1 MKHNMNR
8 VLSVVALLMLTIG
21 AWAAQAQEVTIVK
34 NPTNGGTVTSSVT
47 EGVCTLTVTPEAGY
61 YLKSL
66 TAVTTLNGGAMQAP
80 QRRLQIKE
88 GEPLEITPT
97 AANADSAAVTTYTLT
112 MPAADYNVEV
122 TATFQR
128 GYVIVNGKAVTNVNR
143 ANVFGDN
150 NKTVSFNA
158 DLDELTLNGIN
169 FTNTEGWAFEF
180 GENITDITVMLE
192 GTNTIAANG
201 FKFVEN
207 PAALTFKTNKEEHGS
222 LTVGGASFVTEQVTL
237 NMANGLNYD
246 ANNKEVA
253 MKQYGLTVAGI
264 AVTGQNADD
273 ILSNG
278 KVSYNAEKNLLTLNG
293 ATIDMTNTDGYP
305 VQSNGDLKVLLIGK
319 NTLKTNANNKKG
331 FFTTTASATLTFEQ
345 QENPD
350 KNGYGRLTVEGV
362 TAADDIA
369 AGFTM
374 GNDFPDNAT
383 GWAKSYADNKA
394 TLTYV
399 EFYDLKIGGTAIT
412 SETQKFVDEA
422 DSKVIYYPTSN
433 TLYLNNYTTDKAI
446 TTSMARL
453 TIVLTGVNQVASI
466 TTTASTDTLFV
477 QNDVAGLAILN
488 KLTTKVQG
496 FKVVSVAEPL
506 KFVQPVTAPTNWSTT
521 TDVVISDATVYGLMV
536 NGVQVTSENMK
547 SIDTG
552 ITTEGT
558 EGTISFDG
566 ENTLTLNGVKLTTG
580 NVPFITNNLN
590 ELNIYLVGENKVTL
604 GDLFLTSG
612 SNTDHQVNFTTNVN
626 GAGSL
631 VITPNGDWYAGH
643 SVPKFYNGLAFGDVT
658 EGNVRTLTIAAPEET
673 YNLKIAD
680 IEVTNLNAENV
691 LSDGKVS
698 FDATQNTLTL
708 RDATIDGDIESG
720 REELIVFLT
729 GTNTMT
735 GGFKVTGDGSH
746 KLIFGCEDND
756 TLTMGNNIPND
767 FEVAYNNLL
776 KKTVVDGKYMI
787 ALPSD
792 FGLTVDGI
800 LITPKNRKNVFEDD
814 VDDEDEASVKFDG
827 YSKLILNNASVKSLT
842 MGNMELPE
850 VDGKKTL
857 TIYLENLKKDADTYN
872 VINIKSNSGS
882 KIVTFAGDADKK
894 GYQIEI
900 KTSEEA
906 PGALKILFGYSNLL
920 DFGLGLTTTLNEET
934 INKVI
939 EKVFDG
945 IALKYSDSFEFSIDP
960 LNMTITLAQKLT
972 PIVPGAK
979 GDDPVGDEG
988 DKDIDFENLAE
999 LETVKL
1005 KNKVVENILFVTNDN
1020 HEKLTEDDGWDDSKN
1035 CLALNSKMK
1044 KKDLK
1049 KALKCTPGT
1058 EKFAKYFKGI
1068 VFKVKRGKG
1077 YVQLKGVKGDAHT
1090 WLCIQVGKK
1099 GKLRKYELSDE
1110 PKNVYY
1116 KYHVSK
1122 TQYVYIF
1129 LMNRSSFDL
1138 APEMALHRIGPKS
1151 NIAGQLGGVKVSSS
1165 SNVDVKPS
1173 AVNHKMMEVSALAS
1187 SLESFASNIQKGFVC
1202 EDEDIT
1208 TLPDNLFVDNS
1219 VSLASRRAGNI
1230 AGTILPKGVTFVD
1243 FSKTKITDMEV
1254 NRTSGPFNGVPDN
1267 VFIYLP
1273 AGNTVADNTPNVVIG
1288 GVCDDMELDGS
1299 EDAEPFKVK
1308 NDFEAGQVML
1318 KRKFTLG
1325 ADADARAT
1333 IYLPCDVSW
1342 EDANELGTFYKFKGF
1357 DGTTVEMATVEEAD
1371 GGLKANTPYIFQP
1384 KASSYIFE
1392 KDEDENGNPIDQYP
1406 VVTLT
1411 NVKANPEETEGFKG
1425 VFERKDYESNMYCY
1439 AAEERSGAKIGE
1451 FVEMGPGSYV
1461 PPFRAYFVGNGSGAP
1476 KYSIAWDGVIETA
1489 DENVTAVEAVKTVTE
1504 KKVADGWWTLNGVRM
1519 NSKPTKAGMYIMN
1532 GKLVVVK

>member
-8 VLSVVALLMLTIG
+8 VLSIVALLMLTIG
-21 AWAAQAQEVTIVK
+21 AWAAQEVTIVK

-97 AANADSAAVTTYTLT
+97 VANADSAAVTTYTLK
-112 MPAADYNVEV
+112 MPDADFNVEV

-128 GYVIVNGKAVTNVNR
+128 GYVIVNGKAVTNVNKQEL
-143 ANVFGDN
+143 FGD
-150 NKTVSFNA
+150 KISF
-158 DLDELTLNGIN
+158 DDETNTLTLKGIN

-180 GENITDITVMLE
+180 GDNVTDITVMLE
-192 GTNTIAANG
+192 GTNTIAGNG
-201 FKFVEN
+201 FSFDEN
-207 PAALTFKTNKEEHGS
+207 PAALTFKTSKATAGS
-222 LTVGGASFVTEQVTL
+222 LTVNGASFTPEFVTL
-237 NMANGLNYD
+237 NMENGLTYD
-246 ANNKEVA
+246 ANSKKVA
-253 MKQYGLTVAGI
+253 IEEYGLTVGGI
-264 AVTGQNADD
+264 LVTGYNADD

-319 NTLKTNANNKKG
+319 NTFKTNANNKKG
-331 FFTTTASATLTFEQ
+331 FYATASATLTFEQ

-362 TAADDIA
+362 TAANDIA

-399 EFYDLKIGGTAIT
+399 EFYDIEIGGTAIT

-433 TLYLNNYTTDKAI
+433 TLYLNNYTTEEAI

-453 TIVLTGVNQVASI
+453 TIVLTGVNQVAGIS
-466 TTTASTDTLFV
+466 TTNNTNTLFV

-496 FKVVSVAEPL
+496 FKTVSVAEPL
-506 KFVQPVTAPTNWSTT
+506 KFVQPETAPTDWSTENS
-521 TDVVISDATVYGLMV
+521 VVISDATVYDLKV

-547 SIDTG
+547 SIATG
-552 ITTEGT
+552 
-558 EGTISFDG
+558 ISFDG
-566 ENTLTLNGVKLTTG
+566 TNTLTLNGIDVTKTDEA
-580 NVPFITNNLN
+580 FITNNLN
-590 ELNIYLVGENKVTL
+590 ELNIYLVGDNKVNL
-604 GDLFLTSG
+604 IGNALFLTSG
-612 SNTDHQVNFTTNVN
+612 STTEHQVNFTTNEN

-631 VITPNGDWYAGH
+631 VIKPNSSWYSGH
-643 SVPKFYNGLAFGDVT
+643 NVPKFYNKLDDIYNEADAS
-658 EGNVRTLTIAAPEET
+658 LTIAAPTTT
-673 YNLKIAD
+673 YNLKIGD
-680 IEVTNLNAENV
+680 KEVTNLNAENV
-691 LSDGKVS
+691 LKDGTVS

-756 TLTMGNNIPND
+756 TLTMDNDIPND
-767 FEVAYNNLL
+767 FEVTYNNLL
-776 KKTVVDGKYMI
+776 KKTKVEVDGKYMI

-800 LITPKNRKNVFEDD
+800 LITPQNRKNVLGDQVDD
-814 VDDEDEASVKFDG
+814 VDEASVKFDG
-827 YSKLILNNASVKSLT
+827 YGKLILNNAAVKRLE
-842 MGNMELPE
+842 MGEMDLPL

-857 TIYLENLKKDADTYN
+857 TIYLENLEGKDDAYN
-872 VINIKSNSGS
+872 VIDIKDNSGS
-882 KIVTFAGDADKK
+882 NIVSFTGNNSSD
-894 GYQIEI
+894 YQIEI

-906 PGALKILFGYSNLL
+906 PGSLKILFGPSNLS
-920 DFGLGLTTTLNEET
+920 DFSLGLTTTLNEET

-939 EKVFDG
+939 EKVFDY
-945 IALKYSDSFEFSIDP
+945 IALKYSDSFEFTLDQQ
-960 LNMTITLAQKLT
+960 NMTITLAQKIPT
-972 PIVPGAK
+972 IVQVEKVSAPVAK
-979 GDDPVGDEG
+979 VTT
-988 DKDIDFENLAE
+988 KAVDFSRL
-999 LETVKL
+999 
-1005 KNKVVENILFVTNDN
+1005 NKVKTLNLRNTVIDKVHFSLNDT
-1020 HEKLTEDDGWDDSKN
+1020 HEKGFADDGWDSQTN
-1035 CLALNSKMK
+1035 SLVLNSVMTKSQ
-1044 KKDLK
+1044 LK
-1049 KALKCTPGT
+1049 KAMKFTPGT
-1058 EKFAKYFKGI
+1058 KKFAKYFKGI
-1068 VFKVKRGKG
+1068 TIKVSRSHG
-1077 YVQLKGVKGDAHT
+1077 YLTFNNVCGDGNTYLCVK
-1090 WLCIQVGKK
+1090 IGKK
-1099 GKLRKYELSDE
+1099 GKIKKYLLTS
-1110 PKNVYY
+1110 KIQTIKIKY
-1116 KYHVSK
+1116 KVSSAKHVF
-1122 TQYVYIF
+1122 VF
-1129 LMNRSSFDL
+1129 LMKQSGYNL

-1151 NIAGQLGGVKVSSS
+1151 SIAGQLGGLSVSSS

-1173 AVNHKMMEVSALAS
+1173 AVSHKMMEVSALAS

-1208 TLPDNLFVDNS
+1208 SLPDNLFKDNS

-1254 NRTSGPFNGVPDN
+1254 NRTSGPFNGVPNN

-1325 ADADARAT
+1325 DDDARAT
-1333 IYLPCDVSW
+1333 IYLPCDVSM
-1342 EDANELGTFYKFKGF
+1342 EEANELGTFYKFVKF
-1357 DGTTVEMATVEEAD
+1357 DGSTVEMETVTD
-1371 GGLKANTPYIFQP
+1371 GGLKANTPYIFKP
-1384 KASSYIFE
+1384 KADSYIFDT
-1392 KDEDENGNPIDQYP
+1392 KDEDGEPLEEVQYP

>member
-1 MKHNMNR
+1 MKRNSIR
-8 VLSVVALLMLTIG
+8 GLTIVALLLMTIG
-21 AWAAQAQEVTIVK
+21 IRAEQMVNVIV
-34 NPTNGGTVTSSVT
+34 NPVNTGTVTYDIS
-47 EGVCTLTVTPEAGY
+47 EGVCTLTVTPAPGY
-61 YLKSL
+61 YLKNL
-66 TAVTTLNGGAMQAP
+66 AAAATLKGTAMQAP
-80 QRRLQIKE
+80 RRNIPVDDGMLAINAVNE
-88 GEPLEITPT
+88 F
-97 AANADSAAVTTYTLT
+97 ADSADVSSYKFD
-112 MPAADYNVEV
+112 MPTENFNVEV
-122 TATFQR
+122 TATFER
-128 GYVIVNGKAVTNVNR
+128 GNIIVNGKAVTYVNR
-143 ANVFGDN
+143 VDVLGDG
-150 NKTVSFNA
+150 KVSFNA
-158 DLDELTLNGIN
+158 DLDELTLKGIT

-246 ANNKEVA
+246 ANNKKVA

-305 VQSNGDLKVLLIGK
+305 VQSNGDLNVLLIGK
-319 NTLKTNANNKKG
+319 NTFKTNANNKKG

-466 TTTASTDTLFV
+466 TTTAATDTLFV

-496 FKVVSVAEPL
+496 FKAVCVAEPL
-506 KFVQPVTAPTNWSTT
+506 KFVQPETAPANWSTA
-521 TDVVISDATVYGLMV
+521 TDVVISDATVYDLKV

-547 SIDTG
+547 TIATG
-552 ITTEGT
+552 
-558 EGTISFDG
+558 ISFDG
-566 ENTLTLNGVKLTTG
+566 TNTLTLNGVDFTTTDQ
-580 NVPFITNNLN
+580 PFITNNLN

-612 SNTDHQVNFTTNVN
+612 STTEHQVNFTTNVN

-708 RDATIDGDIESG
+708 DGATINGDIESG

-735 GGFKVTGDGSH
+735 GGFVATGSGSH
-746 KLIFGCEDND
+746 KLIFGCEDTD
-756 TLTMGNNIPND
+756 TLTMDNDISND

-800 LITPKNRKNVFEDD
+800 LITPQNRKNVFEDD
-814 VDDEDEASVKFDG
+814 VDDEDEASVKFYG
-827 YSKLILNNASVKSLT
+827 YSKLILNNASVKTLT
-842 MGNMELPE
+842 MGEMDLPLA
-850 VDGKKTL
+850 DGKEPQTQKKTL
-857 TIYLENLKKDADTYN
+857 TIYLENLKKDADAYN

-882 KIVTFAGDADKK
+882 KIVTFEGDADKK

-1005 KNKVVENILFVTNDN
+1005 KNKVVNNILFVTNDN

-1208 TLPDNLFVDNS
+1208 SLPDNLFKDNS
-1219 VSLASRRAGNI
+1219 VSLASRRAGNM
-1230 AGTILPKGVTFVD
+1230 AGTILPEGVTFVD

-1254 NRTSGPFNGVPDN
+1254 SRTSGPFNGVPDN

-1318 KRKFTLG
+1318 KRNFTLG
-1325 ADADARAT
+1325 NDADARAT

-1342 EDANELGTFYKFKGF
+1342 EDANELGTFYKFDEF
-1357 DGTTVEMATVEEAD
+1357 DETNQVVKMTQVNEAD

-1384 KASSYIFE
+1384 KADSYIFE

-1489 DENVTAVEAVKTVTE
+1489 DENVTAVEAVKTVAE

-1519 NSKPTKAGMYIMN
+1519 NSKPTKAGMYIMS

>member
-1 MKHNMNR
+1 
-8 VLSVVALLMLTIG
+8 
-21 AWAAQAQEVTIVK
+21 
-34 NPTNGGTVTSSVT
+34 
-47 EGVCTLTVTPEAGY
+47 
-61 YLKSL
+61 
-66 TAVTTLNGGAMQAP
+66 
-80 QRRLQIKE
+80 
-88 GEPLEITPT
+88 
-97 AANADSAAVTTYTLT
+97 
-112 MPAADYNVEV
+112 
-122 TATFQR
+122 
-128 GYVIVNGKAVTNVNR
+128 
-143 ANVFGDN
+143 
-150 NKTVSFNA
+150 
-158 DLDELTLNGIN
+158 
-169 FTNTEGWAFEF
+169 
-180 GENITDITVMLE
+180 
-192 GTNTIAANG
+192 
-201 FKFVEN
+201 
-207 PAALTFKTNKEEHGS
+207 
-222 LTVGGASFVTEQVTL
+222 
-237 NMANGLNYD
+237 
-246 ANNKEVA
+246 
-253 MKQYGLTVAGI
+253 
-264 AVTGQNADD
+264 
-273 ILSNG
+273 
-278 KVSYNAEKNLLTLNG
+278 
-293 ATIDMTNTDGYP
+293 
-305 VQSNGDLKVLLIGK
+305 
-319 NTLKTNANNKKG
+319 
-331 FFTTTASATLTFEQ
+331 
-345 QENPD
+345 
-350 KNGYGRLTVEGV
+350 
-362 TAADDIA
+362 
-369 AGFTM
+369 
-374 GNDFPDNAT
+374 
-383 GWAKSYADNKA
+383 
-394 TLTYV
+394 
-399 EFYDLKIGGTAIT
+399 
-412 SETQKFVDEA
+412 
-422 DSKVIYYPTSN
+422 
-433 TLYLNNYTTDKAI
+433 
-446 TTSMARL
+446 
-453 TIVLTGVNQVASI
+453 
-466 TTTASTDTLFV
+466 
-477 QNDVAGLAILN
+477 
-488 KLTTKVQG
+488 
-496 FKVVSVAEPL
+496 
-506 KFVQPVTAPTNWSTT
+506 
-521 TDVVISDATVYGLMV
+521 
-536 NGVQVTSENMK
+536 
-547 SIDTG
+547 
-552 ITTEGT
+552 
-558 EGTISFDG
+558 
-566 ENTLTLNGVKLTTG
+566 
-580 NVPFITNNLN
+580 
-590 ELNIYLVGENKVTL
+590 
-604 GDLFLTSG
+604 LFLTSDA
-612 SNTDHQVNFTTNVN
+612 TDRQVNFTTNKNFV
-626 GAGSL
+626 GSL
-631 VITPNGDWYAGH
+631 VITPNGSWYAGH
-643 SVPKFYNGLAFGDVT
+643 NAPKFYNGLAFGDVT

-708 RDATIDGDIESG
+708 DGATINGDIESG

-800 LITPKNRKNVFEDD
+800 LITPQNRKNVFEDD

-857 TIYLENLKKDADTYN
+857 TIYLENLKKDADAYN
-872 VINIKSNSGS
+872 VINIKSNSES
-882 KIVTFAGDADKK
+882 KIVTFTGDADKK
-894 GYQIEI
+894 GDYQIEI

-906 PGALKILFGYSNLL
+906 PGALKILFGLSNLV
-920 DFGLGLTTTLNEET
+920 DFGLSLNTTINDET
-934 INKVI
+934 IKSVI

-999 LETVKL
+999 LGTVKL
-1005 KNKVVENILFVTNDN
+1005 KNKVVKNILFVTNDN
-1020 HEKLTEDDGWDDSKN
+1020 HEKGIEDDGWDTEGK

-1077 YVQLKGVKGDAHT
+1077 FVQLKGVKGDAHT

-1110 PKNVYY
+1110 PKNVRYS
-1116 KYHVSK
+1116 YHVSK

-1325 ADADARAT
+1325 DAPDSRAT
-1333 IYLPCDVSW
+1333 IYLPCDVSM
-1342 EDANELGTFYKFKGF
+1342 EEANELGTFYKFVKF
-1357 DGTTVEMATVEEAD
+1357 DGSTVEMETVTD
-1371 GGLKANTPYIFQP
+1371 GGLKANTPYIFKP
-1384 KASSYIFE
+1384 KADSYIFDT
-1392 KDEDENGNPIDQYP
+1392 KDEDGEPLEEVQYP

-1489 DENVTAVEAVKTVTE
+1489 DENVTAVEAVKTVAE

>member
-47 EGVCTLTVTPEAGY
+47 EGVCTLTATPEAGY

-97 AANADSAAVTTYTLT
+97 VANADSAAVTTYTLK
-112 MPAADYNVEV
+112 MPDADFNVEV
-122 TATFQR
+122 TATFER
-128 GYVIVNGKAVTNVNR
+128 GNISVNGKAVTYVNR
-143 ANVFGDN
+143 VDVLGDG
-150 NKTVSFNA
+150 KVSFNA
-158 DLDELTLNGIN
+158 DLDELTLKGIT
-169 FTNTEGWAFEF
+169 FTATEGWAFEF

-192 GTNTIAANG
+192 GTNTIAGNG
-201 FKFVEN
+201 FSFDEN
-207 PAALTFKTNKEEHGS
+207 PAALTFKTSKATAGS
-222 LTVGGASFVTEQVTL
+222 LTVNGASFTPEFVTL
-237 NMANGLNYD
+237 NMENGLTY
-246 ANNKEVA
+246 NNKKVA
-253 MKQYGLTVAGI
+253 IEEYGLTVGGVV
-264 AVTGQNADD
+264 VTGYNADD

-278 KVSYNAEKNLLTLNG
+278 KVSYNVEKNILTLNG
-293 ATIDMTNTDGYP
+293 AIIDMTQTNGYP
-305 VQSNGDLKVLLIGK
+305 VQSDGDLKVLLIGK

-331 FFTTTASATLTFEQ
+331 FYATASATLTFEQ

-383 GWAKSYADNKA
+383 GWAKSYANDKA

-399 EFYDLKIGGTAIT
+399 EFYDIEIGGTAIT

-453 TIVLTGVNQVASI
+453 TIVLTGVNQVAGIS
-466 TTTASTDTLFV
+466 TTNNTNTLFV

-496 FKVVSVAEPL
+496 FKTVSVAEPL
-506 KFVQPVTAPTNWSTT
+506 KFVQPETAPTDWSTA
-521 TDVVISDATVYGLMV
+521 TDVVISDATVYDLKV
-536 NGVQVTSENMK
+536 NGVQVTSENME
-547 SIDTG
+547 SI
-552 ITTEGT
+552 ITD
-558 EGTISFDG
+558 ISFDG
-566 ENTLTLNGVKLTTG
+566 TNTLTLNGVDVTTTDQ
-580 NVPFITNNLN
+580 PFITNNLN

-612 SNTDHQVNFTTNVN
+612 STTEHQVNFTTNVN

-708 RDATIDGDIESG
+708 DGATINGDIESG

-756 TLTMGNNIPND
+756 TLTMGNDIPND

-800 LITPKNRKNVFEDD
+800 LITPQNRKNVFEDD
-814 VDDEDEASVKFDG
+814 VDDEDEASVKYDG

-842 MGNMELPE
+842 MGEMDLPLADDKE
-850 VDGKKTL
+850 AQTQKKTL
-857 TIYLENLKKDADTYN
+857 TIYLENLKKDADAYN

-882 KIVTFAGDADKK
+882 KIVTFAGDESKK
-894 GYQIEI
+894 DDYQIEI

-906 PGALKILFGYSNLL
+906 PGALKILFGLSNLL
-920 DFGLGLTTTLNEET
+920 DFGLGLNTTINDET
-934 INKVI
+934 IKSVI
-939 EKVFDG
+939 ETVFDG

-1005 KNKVVENILFVTNDN
+1005 KNKVVNNILFVTNDN

-1110 PKNVYY
+1110 PQNVYY
-1116 KYHVSK
+1116 KYKISK

-1129 LMNRSSFDL
+1129 LMNRTVLSP

-1318 KRKFTLG
+1318 KRKFALG
-1325 ADADARAT
+1325 DDDARAT

-1342 EDANELGTFYKFKGF
+1342 EDANELGTFYKFGEF
-1357 DGTTVEMATVEEAD
+1357 DETNQVVKMTQVNEAD

-1384 KASSYIFE
+1384 KADSYIFE

-1489 DENVTAVEAVKTVTE
+1489 DENVTAVEAVKTVAE

>member
-128 GYVIVNGKAVTNVNR
+128 GYVIVNGKAVTNVNKQEL
-143 ANVFGDN
+143 FGD
-150 NKTVSFNA
+150 KISF
-158 DLDELTLNGIN
+158 DDETNTLTLKGIN

-180 GENITDITVMLE
+180 GDNVTDITVMLE
-192 GTNTIAANG
+192 GTNTIAGNG
-201 FKFVEN
+201 FSFDEN
-207 PAALTFKTNKEEHGS
+207 PAALTFKTSKADPGS
-222 LTVGGASFVTEQVTL
+222 LTVNGASFAPEFVTL
-237 NMANGLNYD
+237 NMENGLTY
-246 ANNKEVA
+246 NNKKVA
-253 MKQYGLTVAGI
+253 IEEYGLTVGGVV
-264 AVTGQNADD
+264 VTGYNADD

-278 KVSYNAEKNLLTLNG
+278 KVSYNVEKNILTLNG
-293 ATIDMTNTDGYP
+293 AIIDMTQTNGYP
-305 VQSNGDLKVLLIGK
+305 VQSDGDLKVLLIGK

-536 NGVQVTSENMK
+536 NGVQVTSENMET
-547 SIDTG
+547 IDTG

-566 ENTLTLNGVKLTTG
+566 ENTLTLNSVKLTTG

-691 LSDGKVS
+691 LGDNKVS

-708 RDATIDGDIESG
+708 DGATIDGDIESG
-720 REELIVFLT
+720 REELIVYIA
-729 GTNTMT
+729 GTNTLT
-735 GGFKVTGDGSH
+735 GGFVATGSGSH
-746 KLIFGCEDND
+746 KLVFGCEDTD
-756 TLTMGNNIPND
+756 TLTMGSDIPND
-767 FEVAYNNLL
+767 FEAVYNNLL
-776 KKTVVDGKYMI
+776 KKTKVEEDGKYMI

-792 FGLTVDGI
+792 FGLMVDGMP
-800 LITPKNRKNVFEDD
+800 ITPKNRKNVFEDD

-842 MGNMELPE
+842 MGNMELPLADDKE
-850 VDGKKTL
+850 AQTQKKTL
-857 TIYLENLKKDADTYN
+857 TIYLENLKKDADACN
-872 VINIKSNSGS
+872 VIDIRQTG
-882 KIVTFAGDADKK
+882 KIVTFTGDADKK
-894 GYQIEI
+894 GNYQIEI

-906 PGALKILFGYSNLL
+906 PGSM
-920 DFGLGLTTTLNEET
+920 
-934 INKVI
+934 KVI
-939 EKVFDG
+939 FSLLKLATLGIGPNSSVDDVIETVFDG
-945 IALKYSDSFEFSIDP
+945 IALKYSDSFEFSVDP

-979 GDDPVGDEG
+979 GDDPVGDNG
-988 DKDIDFENLAE
+988 DKDIDFKNLAE
-999 LETVKL
+999 LGTVKL
-1005 KNKVVENILFVTNDN
+1005 KNRVVNNILFVTNDN
-1020 HEKLTEDDGWDDSKN
+1020 HEKFAEDDGWDTTGE

-1068 VFKVKRGKG
+1068 VFKVKRGIG
-1077 YVQLKGVKGDAHT
+1077 YVQLKDVKGDAHT

-1110 PKNVYY
+1110 PQNVRYR
-1116 KYHVSK
+1116 YHVSK

-1165 SNVDVKPS
+1165 SMVDVKPS
-1173 AVNHKMMEVSALAS
+1173 AVSHKMMEVSALAS

-1299 EDAEPFKVK
+1299 EDTEPFKVK

-1342 EDANELGTFYKFKGF
+1342 EDANELGTFYKFVKF
-1357 DGTTVEMATVEEAD
+1357 DGSTVEMATVKEAD

-1392 KDEDENGNPIDQYP
+1392 KDEDENGNSIDQYP

-1489 DENVTAVEAVKTVTE
+1489 DENVTAVEAVKTVAE

>member
-1 MKHNMNR
+1 MNR

-97 AANADSAAVTTYTLT
+97 VANADSAAVTTYTLK
-112 MPAADYNVEV
+112 MPDADFNVEV

-128 GYVIVNGKAVTNVNR
+128 GYVIVNGKAVTNVNKQEL
-143 ANVFGDN
+143 FGD
-150 NKTVSFNA
+150 KISF
-158 DLDELTLNGIN
+158 DDETNTLTLKGIN

-180 GENITDITVMLE
+180 GDNVTDITVMLE
-192 GTNTIAANG
+192 GTNTIAGNG
-201 FKFVEN
+201 FSFDEN
-207 PAALTFKTNKEEHGS
+207 PAALTFKTSKATAGS
-222 LTVGGASFVTEQVTL
+222 LTVNGASFTPEFVTL
-237 NMANGLNYD
+237 NMENGLTYD
-246 ANNKEVA
+246 ANSKKVA
-253 MKQYGLTVAGI
+253 IEEYGLTVGGI
-264 AVTGQNADD
+264 LVTGYNADD

-278 KVSYNAEKNLLTLNG
+278 KVSYNAEKSLLTLNG
-293 ATIDMTNTDGYP
+293 ATIDMTMTNTDGYP

-319 NTLKTNANNKKG
+319 NTFKTNANNKKG
-331 FFTTTASATLTFEQ
+331 FYATASATLTFEQ

-350 KNGYGRLTVEGV
+350 KNGYGKLTVEGV

-369 AGFTM
+369 AGFKM

-383 GWAKSYADNKA
+383 GWTKSYADNKA

-466 TTTASTDTLFV
+466 TTTAATDTLFV

-496 FKVVSVAEPL
+496 FKTVSVAEPL
-506 KFVQPVTAPTNWSTT
+506 KFVQPETAPTDWSTA
-521 TDVVISDATVYGLMV
+521 TDVVISDATVYDLKV

-547 SIDTG
+547 SIATG

-558 EGTISFDG
+558 DGIISFDG

-590 ELNIYLVGENKVTL
+590 ELNIYLVGENKITL
-604 GDLFLTSG
+604 GDLFLTSDA
-612 SNTDHQVNFTTNVN
+612 TDRQVNFTTNVS

-631 VITPNGDWYAGH
+631 VITPKDEWYEGH
-643 SVPKFYNGLAFGDVT
+643 SIPNFYDGLAFGDVT
-658 EGNVRTLTIAAPEET
+658 EEDVRTLTIAAPEKT
-673 YNLKIAD
+673 YNLKIGGT
-680 IEVTNLNAENV
+680 EVTNLNAENV
-691 LSDGKVS
+691 LGDGMVS

-708 RDATIDGDIESG
+708 DGATINGNIESG

-729 GTNTMT
+729 GTTNTMT

-756 TLTMGNNIPND
+756 TLTMGNDIPND
-767 FEVAYNNLL
+767 FEVTYNNLL
-776 KKTVVDGKYMI
+776 KKTKVEVDGKYVI
-787 ALPSD
+787 ALPND
-792 FGLTVDGI
+792 FGLTVDGQ
-800 LITPKNRKNVFEDD
+800 LVTPQNRKNVLDDQVDD
-814 VDDEDEASVKFDG
+814 VDEASVKFDG
-827 YSKLILNNASVKSLT
+827 YSKLILNNAAVKRLE
-842 MGNMELPE
+842 MGEMDLPE

-857 TIYLENLKKDADTYN
+857 TIYLENLKKDADACN
-872 VINIKSNSGS
+872 VIDITNNLDG
-882 KIVTFAGDADKK
+882 KIVKFTGDESKK
-894 GYQIEI
+894 GDYQIEI
-900 KTSEEA
+900 KTSDEA
-906 PGALKILFGYSNLL
+906 PGSMKVIFGLSNLSA
-920 DFGLGLTTTLNEET
+920 LGVSTTSTTDE
-934 INKVI
+934 VI
-939 EKVFDG
+939 AKVFDG
-945 IALKYSDSFEFSIDP
+945 IKLKYSDSFEFTLDKDN
-960 LNMTITLAQKLT
+960 LTITIAQKIPTIVQVVKGAT
-972 PIVPGAK
+972 PVPKVAVK
-979 GDDPVGDEG
+979 AV
-988 DKDIDFENLAE
+988 DFN
-999 LETVKL
+999 KISIL
-1005 KNKVVENILFVTNDN
+1005 KTASLNNKVVDRVLFSLNDT
-1020 HEKLTEDDGWDDSKN
+1020 HVKGVKDDGWNPETKS
-1035 CLALNSKMK
+1035 LVLNSVMTKSQ
-1044 KKDLK
+1044 LK
-1049 KALKCTPGT
+1049 KAMKFTPGT
-1058 EKFAKYFKGI
+1058 KKFAKYFKGI
-1068 VFKVKRGKG
+1068 TIKVSRSHG
-1077 YVQLKGVKGDAHT
+1077 YLTFDNVCGDGNTYLCVK
-1090 WLCIQVGKK
+1090 IGKK
-1099 GKLRKYELSDE
+1099 GKIKKYLLTS
-1110 PKNVYY
+1110 KIQTIKIKY
-1116 KYHVSK
+1116 KVSSAKHVF
-1122 TQYVYIF
+1122 VF

-1151 NIAGQLGGVKVSSS
+1151 SIAGQLGGLSVSSS

-1208 TLPDNLFVDNS
+1208 SLPDNLFKDNS

-1318 KRKFTLG
+1318 KRKFTLSD
-1325 ADADARAT
+1325 DADARAT

-1342 EDANELGTFYKFKGF
+1342 EDANELGTFYKFVKF
-1357 DGTTVEMATVEEAD
+1357 DGSTVEMATVEEAD

-1392 KDEDENGNPIDQYP
+1392 KDEDEEGNQIDQYP

-1489 DENVTAVEAVKTVTE
+1489 DENVTAIEAVKTVTE

>member
-1 MKHNMNR
+1 MRRNSIR
-8 VLSVVALLMLTIG
+8 GLTIVALLLMTIG
-21 AWAAQAQEVTIVK
+21 IRAEQMVNVIV
-34 NPTNGGTVTSSVT
+34 NPVNTGTVTYDIS
-47 EGVCTLTVTPEAGY
+47 EGVCTLTVTPAPGY
-61 YLKSL
+61 YLKNL
-66 TAVTTLNGGAMQAP
+66 AAAATLKGTAMQAP
-80 QRRLQIKE
+80 RRNIPVDDGMLAINAVNE
-88 GEPLEITPT
+88 F
-97 AANADSAAVTTYTLT
+97 ADSADVSSYKFD
-112 MPAADYNVEV
+112 MPTENFNVEV
-122 TATFQR
+122 TATFER
-128 GYVIVNGKAVTNVNR
+128 GNIIVNGKAVTYVNR
-143 ANVFGDN
+143 VDVLGDG
-150 NKTVSFNA
+150 KVSFNA
-158 DLDELTLNGIN
+158 DLDELTLNGVN
-169 FTNTEGWAFEF
+169 FTKTGGWAFEF
-180 GENITDITVMLE
+180 GENITDIKVILV
-192 GTNTIAANG
+192 GTNTIAASG
-201 FKFVEN
+201 FSFVEN
-207 PAALTFKTNKEEHGS
+207 PAAVTFKTNKETPGS
-222 LTVGGASFVTEQVTL
+222 LTVNGASFTPEFVTL
-237 NMANGLNYD
+237 NMENGLTYD
-246 ANNKEVA
+246 ANSKKVA
-253 MKQYGLTVAGI
+253 IEQYGLTVGGVV
-264 AVTGQNADD
+264 VTGQNADD

-319 NTLKTNANNKKG
+319 NTFKTNANNKKG
-331 FFTTTASATLTFEQ
+331 FYATASATLTFEQ

-466 TTTASTDTLFV
+466 TTTAATDTLFV

-496 FKVVSVAEPL
+496 FKTVSVAEPL
-506 KFVQPVTAPTNWSTT
+506 KFVQPETAPTDWSTA
-521 TDVVISDATVYGLMV
+521 TDVVISDATVYDLKV

-547 SIDTG
+547 SIATG
-552 ITTEGT
+552 
-558 EGTISFDG
+558 ISFDG
-566 ENTLTLNGVKLTTG
+566 TNTLTLNGVDIETTD
-580 NVPFITNNLN
+580 VPFITNNLN
-590 ELNIYLVGENKVTL
+590 ELNIYLVGENKVNLIGT
-604 GDLFLTSG
+604 GLFLTSG
-612 SNTDHQVNFTTNVN
+612 SNTDHQVNFTTNEN

-631 VITPNGDWYAGH
+631 VITTNGNGGWYAGH
-643 SVPKFYNGLAFGDVT
+643 NVPKFYNKLDDIYNEADAS
-658 EGNVRTLTIAAPEET
+658 LTIAAPTTT
-673 YNLKIAD
+673 YNLKIGD
-680 IEVTNLNAENV
+680 KEVTNLNAENV
-691 LSDGKVS
+691 LKDGTVS

-800 LITPKNRKNVFEDD
+800 LITPQNRKNVFEDD

-857 TIYLENLKKDADTYN
+857 TIYLENLKKDADAYN

-894 GYQIEI
+894 GDYQIEI

-906 PGALKILFGYSNLL
+906 PGALKILFGLSNLS
-920 DFGLGLTTTLNEET
+920 DFDLGLTTTINDET
-934 INKVI
+934 IKSVI
-939 EKVFDG
+939 ETVFDG

-1005 KNKVVENILFVTNDN
+1005 KNKVVKNILFVTNDN
-1020 HEKLTEDDGWDDSKN
+1020 HEKDIEDDGWDTVEK

-1049 KALKCTPGT
+1049 KALKYTPGT

-1110 PKNVYY
+1110 PKNVRYS
-1116 KYHVSK
+1116 YHVSK

-1165 SNVDVKPS
+1165 SMVDVKPS

-1219 VSLASRRAGNI
+1219 VSLASRRI

-1342 EDANELGTFYKFKGF
+1342 EDANELGTFYKFVKF
-1357 DGTTVEMATVEEAD
+1357 DGSTVEMATVEEAD

-1392 KDEDENGNPIDQYP
+1392 KDEDEDGNLIDQYP

>member
-1 MKHNMNR
+1 MKRNSIR
-8 VLSVVALLMLTIG
+8 GLTIVALLLMTIG
-21 AWAAQAQEVTIVK
+21 IRAEQMVNVIV
-34 NPTNGGTVTSSVT
+34 NPVNTGTVTYDIS
-47 EGVCTLTVTPEAGY
+47 EGVCTLTVTPAPGY
-61 YLKSL
+61 YLKNL
-66 TAVTTLNGGAMQAP
+66 AAAATLKGTAMQAP
-80 QRRLQIKE
+80 RRNIPVDDGMLAINAVNE
-88 GEPLEITPT
+88 F
-97 AANADSAAVTTYTLT
+97 ADSADVSSYKFD
-112 MPAADYNVEV
+112 MPTENFNVEV
-122 TATFQR
+122 TATFER
-128 GYVIVNGKAVTNVNR
+128 GNIIVNGKAVTYVNR
-143 ANVFGDN
+143 VDVLGDG
-150 NKTVSFNA
+150 KVSFNA
-158 DLDELTLNGIN
+158 DLDELTLNGVN
-169 FTNTEGWAFEF
+169 FTKTGGWAFEF
-180 GENITDITVMLE
+180 GENITDIKVILV
-192 GTNTIAANG
+192 GTNTIAASG
-201 FKFVEN
+201 FSFVEN
-207 PAALTFKTNKEEHGS
+207 PAAVTFKTNKETPGS
-222 LTVGGASFVTEQVTL
+222 LTVNGASFTPEFVTL
-237 NMANGLNYD
+237 NMENGLTYD
-246 ANNKEVA
+246 ANSKKVA
-253 MKQYGLTVAGI
+253 IEQYGLTVAGI

-319 NTLKTNANNKKG
+319 NTFKTNANNKKG
-331 FFTTTASATLTFEQ
+331 FYTDAASATLTFEQ

-433 TLYLNNYTTDKAI
+433 TLYLNNYTTEEAI

-466 TTTASTDTLFV
+466 TTTAATDTLFV

-496 FKVVSVAEPL
+496 FKTVSVAEPL
-506 KFVQPVTAPTNWSTT
+506 KFVQPETAPADWSTENS
-521 TDVVISDATVYGLMV
+521 VVISDATVYDLKV
-536 NGVQVTSENMK
+536 NGVQVTSENMET
-547 SIDTG
+547 IATG
-552 ITTEGT
+552 
-558 EGTISFDG
+558 ISFDG
-566 ENTLTLNGVKLTTG
+566 TNTLTLNGVDVTTTDQ
-580 NVPFITNNLN
+580 PFITNNLN

-612 SNTDHQVNFTTNVN
+612 STTEHQVNFTTNVN

-631 VITPNGDWYAGH
+631 VITPNGDWYAEH
-643 SVPKFYNGLAFGDVT
+643 NAPKFYNGLAFGDVT

-708 RDATIDGDIESG
+708 DGATINGDIESG

-800 LITPKNRKNVFEDD
+800 LITPQNRKNVFEDD
-814 VDDEDEASVKFDG
+814 VDDEDEASVKYDG

-857 TIYLENLKKDADTYN
+857 TIYLENLKKDADAYN
-872 VINIKSNSGS
+872 VINIKSNSES
-882 KIVTFAGDADKK
+882 KIVTFTGDADKK
-894 GYQIEI
+894 GDYQIEI

-906 PGALKILFGYSNLL
+906 PGALKILFGLSNLF
-920 DFGLGLTTTLNEET
+920 DFGLSLNTTINDET
-934 INKVI
+934 IKSVI

-999 LETVKL
+999 LGTVKL
-1005 KNKVVENILFVTNDN
+1005 KNKVVKNMLFVTNDN
-1020 HEKLTEDDGWDDSKN
+1020 HEKGTADDGWDDSKN

-1049 KALKCTPGT
+1049 KALKRTPGT
-1058 EKFAKYFKGI
+1058 EEFAKYFKGI

-1077 YVQLKGVKGDAHT
+1077 FVQLKGVKGDAHT

-1110 PKNVYY
+1110 PKNVRYS
-1116 KYHVSK
+1116 YHVSK

-1165 SNVDVKPS
+1165 SMVDVKPS

-1318 KRKFTLG
+1318 KRKFALG
-1325 ADADARAT
+1325 DAPDSRAT
-1333 IYLPCDVSW
+1333 IYLPCDVSM
-1342 EDANELGTFYKFKGF
+1342 EEANELGTFYKFVKF
-1357 DGTTVEMATVEEAD
+1357 DGSTVEMETVTD
-1371 GGLKANTPYIFQP
+1371 GGLKANTPYIFKP
-1384 KASSYIFE
+1384 KADSYIFDT
-1392 KDEDENGNPIDQYP
+1392 KDEDGEPLEEVQYP

>member
-8 VLSVVALLMLTIG
+8 VLSVVALLMLTITIG

-34 NPTNGGTVTSSVT
+34 NPTDGGTVTSSVT

-97 AANADSAAVTTYTLT
+97 VANADSAAVTTYTLT

-128 GYVIVNGKAVTNVNR
+128 GYVIVNGKAVTNVNKQEL
-143 ANVFGDN
+143 FGD
-150 NKTVSFNA
+150 KISF
-158 DLDELTLNGIN
+158 DDETNTLTLKGIN

-180 GENITDITVMLE
+180 GDNVTDITVMLE
-192 GTNTIAANG
+192 GTNTIAGNG
-201 FKFVEN
+201 FSFDEN
-207 PAALTFKTNKEEHGS
+207 PAALTFKTSKATAGS
-222 LTVGGASFVTEQVTL
+222 LTVNGASFTPEFVTL
-237 NMANGLNYD
+237 NMENGLTYD
-246 ANNKEVA
+246 ANSKKVA
-253 MKQYGLTVAGI
+253 IEQYGLIVGGI
-264 AVTGQNADD
+264 LVTGYNADD

-293 ATIDMTNTDGYP
+293 ATIDMTNTAGYP

-319 NTLKTNANNKKG
+319 NTFKTNANNKKG
-331 FFTTTASATLTFEQ
+331 FYATASATLTFEQ

-369 AGFTM
+369 AGFKM
-374 GNDFPDNAT
+374 DNDFPANAT
-383 GWAKSYADNKA
+383 GWAKSYANDKA

-399 EFYDLKIGGTAIT
+399 EFYDIEIGGTAIT

-446 TTSMARL
+446 TTSMPRL

-466 TTTASTDTLFV
+466 TTTAATNTLFV

-488 KLTTKVQG
+488 KLTTKIQG
-496 FKVVSVAEPL
+496 FKTVSVAEPL
-506 KFVQPVTAPTNWSTT
+506 KFVQPETAPTDWSTA
-521 TDVVISDATVYGLMV
+521 TDVVISDATVYDLKV

-547 SIDTG
+547 SIATG
-552 ITTEGT
+552 
-558 EGTISFDG
+558 ISFDG
-566 ENTLTLNGVKLTTG
+566 TNTLTLNGIDVTKTDEA
-580 NVPFITNNLN
+580 FITNNLN
-590 ELNIYLVGENKVTL
+590 ELNIYLVGENKVNLIGT
-604 GDLFLTSG
+604 GLFLTSG
-612 SNTDHQVNFTTNVN
+612 SNTDHQVNFTTNEN

-631 VITPNGDWYAGH
+631 VIKPNSSWYSGH
-643 SVPKFYNGLAFGDVT
+643 NVPKFYNKLDDIYNEADAS
-658 EGNVRTLTIAAPEET
+658 LTIAAPTTT
-673 YNLKIAD
+673 YNLKIGD
-680 IEVTNLNAENV
+680 KEVTNLNAENV
-691 LSDGKVS
+691 LKDGTVS

-756 TLTMGNNIPND
+756 TLTMGNDIPND
-767 FEVAYNNLL
+767 FEVTYNNLL
-776 KKTVVDGKYMI
+776 KKTKVEVDGKYMI

-792 FGLTVDGI
+792 FGLTIDGI
-800 LITPKNRKNVFEDD
+800 MITPQNRKNVLGDQVDD
-814 VDDEDEASVKFDG
+814 VDEASVKFDG
-827 YSKLILNNASVKSLT
+827 YGKLILNNAAVKRLE
-842 MGNMELPE
+842 MGEMDLPL

-857 TIYLENLKKDADTYN
+857 TIYLENLEGKDDAYN
-872 VINIKSNSGS
+872 VIDIKDNSGS
-882 KIVTFAGDADKK
+882 NIVSFTGNNSSD
-894 GYQIEI
+894 YQIEI

-906 PGALKILFGYSNLL
+906 PGSLKILFGPSNLS
-920 DFGLGLTTTLNEET
+920 DFSLGLNTIINDET
-934 INKVI
+934 IKSVI
-939 EKVFDG
+939 KTVFDG
-945 IALKYSDSFEFSIDP
+945 IALKYSDSFEFTLDQQ
-960 LNMTITLAQKLT
+960 NMTITLAQKIPT
-972 PIVPGAK
+972 IVQVEKFSAPVAK
-979 GDDPVGDEG
+979 VTT
-988 DKDIDFENLAE
+988 KAVDFSRL
-999 LETVKL
+999 
-1005 KNKVVENILFVTNDN
+1005 NKVKTLNLRNTVIDKVHFSLNDT
-1020 HEKLTEDDGWDDSKN
+1020 HEKGFADDGWDSQTN
-1035 CLALNSKMK
+1035 SLVLNSVMTKLQLKNAMK
-1044 KKDLK
+1044 F
-1049 KALKCTPGT
+1049 TPGT
-1058 EKFAKYFKGI
+1058 KKFAKYFKGI
-1068 VFKVKRGKG
+1068 TIKVSRSHG
-1077 YVQLKGVKGDAHT
+1077 YLTFNNVCGDGNTYLCVK
-1090 WLCIQVGKK
+1090 IGKK
-1099 GKLRKYELSDE
+1099 GKIKKYLLTS
-1110 PKNVYY
+1110 KIQTIKIKY
-1116 KYHVSK
+1116 KVSSAKHVF
-1122 TQYVYIF
+1122 VF
-1129 LMNRSSFDL
+1129 LMKQSGYNL

-1151 NIAGQLGGVKVSSS
+1151 SIAGQLGGLSVSSS

-1208 TLPDNLFVDNS
+1208 SLPDNLFKDNS

-1318 KRKFTLG
+1318 KRNFTLG
-1325 ADADARAT
+1325 DAPDSRAT
-1333 IYLPCDVSW
+1333 IYLPCDVSM
-1342 EDANELGTFYKFKGF
+1342 EEANELGTFYKFVKF
-1357 DGTTVEMATVEEAD
+1357 DGSTVEMATVEEAD

-1392 KDEDENGNPIDQYP
+1392 KDEDEEGNQIDQYP

-1439 AAEERSGAKIGE
+1439 AGENRGEYTIGQ

-1489 DENVTAVEAVKTVTE
+1489 DENVTAVEAVKTVAE